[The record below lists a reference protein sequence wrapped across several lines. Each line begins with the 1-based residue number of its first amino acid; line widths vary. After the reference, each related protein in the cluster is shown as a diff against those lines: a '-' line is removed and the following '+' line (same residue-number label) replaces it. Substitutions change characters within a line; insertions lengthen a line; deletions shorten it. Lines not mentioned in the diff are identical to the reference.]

1 MWYLLLSSH
10 VSSQDTFL
18 PHVECGTITLIGATT
33 ENPSFQVNSAL
44 LSRCRVLV
52 LERLSVEAMGSILR
66 RAVDFLGLQVLNG
79 DASEICSEW
88 VSVVPLLS
96 QRVWDPSSDFTLMI
110 YWWFG
115 LVSRTNGR
123 LSARPR
129 VDQLWSAADQ
139 VLGPSGV
146 METSA
151 VNTSSVEFRWT
162 ERCHWFMSFLSLK
175 ISLWFTDENK
185 ISNLWCFQLMREQ
198 NRTLLLLYEVSAF
211 TF

>member
-1 MWYLLLSSH
+1 MIWTCSSWMWKCNKCNLFWFPRHHHLYCRTDPPLIFLSVWYLLLSSH

-52 LERLSVEAMGSILR
+52 LEQLSVEAMGSILR

-96 QRVWDPSSDFTLMI
+96 QRVWDPSSDFTASF
-110 YWWFG
+110 WWFIGG
-115 LVSRTNGR
+115 L
-123 LSARPR
+123 
-129 VDQLWSAADQ
+129 DW
-139 VLGPSGV
+139 
-146 METSA
+146 
-151 VNTSSVEFRWT
+151 
-162 ERCHWFMSFLSLK
+162 
-175 ISLWFTDENK
+175 
-185 ISNLWCFQLMREQ
+185 
-198 NRTLLLLYEVSAF
+198 
-211 TF
+211 